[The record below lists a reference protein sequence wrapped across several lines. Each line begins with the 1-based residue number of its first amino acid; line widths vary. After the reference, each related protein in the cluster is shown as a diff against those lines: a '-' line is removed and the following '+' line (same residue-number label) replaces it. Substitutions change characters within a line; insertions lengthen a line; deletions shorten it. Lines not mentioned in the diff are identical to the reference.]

1 MKNYCL
7 QSLALIYMFD
17 AIKYL
22 AIILRDFRCNSLNSV
37 KSITRLIRIQKIMA
51 RPGISY
57 EDILEAIAKLKAE
70 GTIPS
75 INNVRDTVGRGSPTT
90 ISKFLKQWREKPA
103 KSKLD
108 SQQATTSK
116 NIEDNMQPVTL
127 TTPAIKVQEA
137 KKHEEKP
144 QITATTMVG
153 KSTSSTLSMKA
164 KDPLIQALLASS
176 DALSSDILSSMSHEW
191 SMILNES
198 NSELK
203 VRKLYA
209 ALVKEQ
215 TRRESAE
222 QVAKEAR
229 IYADTLKDQT
239 TQRISDLRDALEGQI
254 AFLNGQI
261 RQLKRESEQSLEY
274 YRKQLEKSNNALAEK
289 KIL

>member
-1 MKNYCL
+1 
-7 QSLALIYMFD
+7 
-17 AIKYL
+17 
-22 AIILRDFRCNSLNSV
+22 
-37 KSITRLIRIQKIMA
+37 MA

-57 EDILEAIAKLKAE
+57 EDILEAITRLEAQ
-70 GTIPS
+70 GFTPS

-90 ISKFLKQWREKPA
+90 ISKFLKQWREERASDQTAAQP
-103 KSKLD
+103 
-108 SQQATTSK
+108 TTTHK
-116 NIEDNMQPVTL
+116 NTEDTMQPATEH
-127 TTPAIKVQEA
+127 TATAKIEA
-137 KKHEEKP
+137 AKPTEEKP
-144 QITATTMVG
+144 QAKAAISDKPSTAP
-153 KSTSSTLSMKA
+153 STMKA
-164 KDPLIQALLASS
+164 QDPMIQALLTSS
-176 DALSSDILSSMSHEW
+176 HALSSDILSSMSDEW

-198 NSELK
+198 NPELK

-229 IYADTLKDQT
+229 IYAETLKEQT

-261 RQLKRESEQSLEY
+261 RQLKRESEQTLEY

-289 KIL
+289 KRS

>member
-1 MKNYCL
+1 
-7 QSLALIYMFD
+7 
-17 AIKYL
+17 
-22 AIILRDFRCNSLNSV
+22 
-37 KSITRLIRIQKIMA
+37 MA

-57 EDILEAIAKLKAE
+57 EDILEAITKLEAQ
-70 GTIPS
+70 GITPS

-90 ISKFLKQWREKPA
+90 ISKFLKQWREERATGQTAAQP
-103 KSKLD
+103 
-108 SQQATTSK
+108 ATTHKSP
-116 NIEDNMQPVTL
+116 EDTMQPAPENTA
-127 TTPAIKVQEA
+127 TA
-137 KKHEEKP
+137 KIQAAKIPEEKP
-144 QITATTMVG
+144 QAKMAVSDKPSATT
-153 KSTSSTLSMKA
+153 STMKA
-164 KDPLIQALLASS
+164 QDPIIQALLTSS
-176 DALSSDILSSMSHEW
+176 HALSSDILSSMSDEW

-198 NSELK
+198 NPELK

-229 IYADTLKDQT
+229 IYAETLKEQT

-261 RQLKRESEQSLEY
+261 RQLKRESEQTLEY

-289 KIL
+289 KRS

>member
-1 MKNYCL
+1 
-7 QSLALIYMFD
+7 
-17 AIKYL
+17 
-22 AIILRDFRCNSLNSV
+22 
-37 KSITRLIRIQKIMA
+37 MA

-57 EDILEAIAKLKAE
+57 EDILEAITKLEAE
-70 GTIPS
+70 GMTPS

-90 ISKFLKQWREKPA
+90 ISKFLKQWREERATDQTAAQPA
-103 KSKLD
+103 
-108 SQQATTSK
+108 TIHK
-116 NIEDNMQPVTL
+116 NTEDTMQPISENTATAKIKAAKTL
-127 TTPAIKVQEA
+127 K
-137 KKHEEKP
+137 EKP
-144 QITATTMVG
+144 QAIVSDKPSAVTGT
-153 KSTSSTLSMKA
+153 MKA
-164 KDPLIQALLASS
+164 QDPIIQALLTSS
-176 DALSSDILSSMSHEW
+176 HALSSDILSSMSDEW

-198 NSELK
+198 NPELK

-229 IYADTLKDQT
+229 IYAETLKEQT

-261 RQLKRESEQSLEY
+261 RQLKRESEQTLEY

-289 KIL
+289 KRS

>member
-1 MKNYCL
+1 
-7 QSLALIYMFD
+7 
-17 AIKYL
+17 
-22 AIILRDFRCNSLNSV
+22 
-37 KSITRLIRIQKIMA
+37 MA

-57 EDILEAIAKLKAE
+57 EDILEAITKLEAQ
-70 GTIPS
+70 GMTPS

-90 ISKFLKQWREKPA
+90 ISKFLKQWREERATDQIAAQPA
-103 KSKLD
+103 
-108 SQQATTSK
+108 TIHK
-116 NIEDNMQPVTL
+116 NTEDTMQPISENTA
-127 TTPAIKVQEA
+127 TAKTEAAKTP
-137 KKHEEKP
+137 EEKP
-144 QITATTMVG
+144 QAKAAVSDKPSAVT
-153 KSTSSTLSMKA
+153 STMKA
-164 KDPLIQALLASS
+164 QDPMIQALLTSS
-176 DALSSDILSSMSHEW
+176 HALSSDILSSMSDEW

-198 NSELK
+198 NPELK

-229 IYADTLKDQT
+229 IYAETLKEQT

-261 RQLKRESEQSLEY
+261 RQLKRESEQTLEY

-289 KIL
+289 KRS

>member
-1 MKNYCL
+1 
-7 QSLALIYMFD
+7 
-17 AIKYL
+17 
-22 AIILRDFRCNSLNSV
+22 
-37 KSITRLIRIQKIMA
+37 MA

-57 EDILEAIAKLKAE
+57 EDILEAITKLEAQ
-70 GTIPS
+70 GITPS

-90 ISKFLKQWREKPA
+90 ISKFLKQWREERATGQTAAQP
-103 KSKLD
+103 
-108 SQQATTSK
+108 ATTHK
-116 NIEDNMQPVTL
+116 NTEDTMQPAPEEN
-127 TTPAIKVQEA
+127 TTTA
-137 KKHEEKP
+137 KIQAAKIPEEKP
-144 QITATTMVG
+144 QTKMAVSDKPSAVT
-153 KSTSSTLSMKA
+153 STMKA
-164 KDPLIQALLASS
+164 QDPMIQALLTSS
-176 DALSSDILSSMSHEW
+176 HALSSDILSSMSDEW

-198 NSELK
+198 NPELK

-229 IYADTLKDQT
+229 IYAETLKEQT

-261 RQLKRESEQSLEY
+261 RQLKRESEQTLEY

-289 KIL
+289 KRS